1 MSINRESAMKLLSKV
16 FRQPKNSADEVML
29 RLLEESAE
37 DAGYWAG
44 RMPREAARLV
54 RKVRMYTVASAG
66 LSLTAGL
73 LVWPAIAE
81 SSQFGAQVV
90 VSALSGFA
98 ALVIV
103 APHASGLS
111 DRADESIKLCSA
123 YSAVYGDLL
132 AAKSRLDSGST
143 ADFSHAAEIFRRFQH
158 IQERKDAL
166 ALPAGNGRVAG
177 ALARVKENGRPARII
192 TGMPRRAELPL
203 MPYAL
208 ENRSATD
215 REDKV
220 IPAELAPPSTSRHPA
235 AQELP
240 GPDSSTPN
248 PNIPSPHQIRGRGAA
263 VVANL
268 HKR

>member
-1 MSINRESAMKLLSKV
+1 MKLLSKV

-54 RKVRMYTVASAG
+54 RRVRMYTLASAG

-73 LVWPAIAE
+73 LVWPAVAE

-111 DRADESIKLCSA
+111 DRADEAIKLCSA

-132 AAKSRLDSGST
+132 AAKSRLDAGST

-166 ALPAGNGRVAG
+166 ALPAGNGRMTGTV
-177 ALARVKENGRPARII
+177 ARVKGNGRPARII
-192 TGMPRRAELPL
+192 TGTARKAELPSA
-203 MPYAL
+203 PYVL
-208 ENRSATD
+208 ESGSATD
-215 REDKV
+215 REDRV
-220 IPAELAPPSTSRHPA
+220 IPAAFAHPSTSRHPA
-235 AQELP
+235 ARELP
-240 GPDSSTPN
+240 DPNPSTPN
-248 PNIPSPHQIRGRGAA
+248 PDIPSPHRIRSRGAA
-263 VVANL
+263 LVASL
-268 HKR
+268 HRR

>member
-1 MSINRESAMKLLSKV
+1 
-16 FRQPKNSADEVML
+16 ML

-54 RKVRMYTVASAG
+54 RRVRIYTLASAG

-111 DRADESIKLCSA
+111 DRADEAIKLCSA

-132 AAKSRLDSGST
+132 EAKSRLDSGST

-158 IQERKDAL
+158 IQERKDSL
-166 ALPAGNGRVAG
+166 ALQAGNGGMVA
-177 ALARVKENGRPARII
+177 AIARVKETGRPARII
-192 TGMPRRAELPL
+192 SGRAWQAELPPA
-203 MPYAL
+203 PYAL
-208 ENRSATD
+208 ESGSARD
-215 REDKV
+215 REERTV
-220 IPAELAPPSTSRHPA
+220 PAALTHTPTGRLPA
-235 AQELP
+235 AQTP
-240 GPDSSTPN
+240 PDPDAST
-248 PNIPSPHQIRGRGAA
+248 RGADIPA
-263 VVANL
+263 PHRIRSRGEAPAADL
-268 HKR
+268 HRR

>member
-1 MSINRESAMKLLSKV
+1 
-16 FRQPKNSADEVML
+16 
-29 RLLEESAE
+29 
-37 DAGYWAG
+37 
-44 RMPREAARLV
+44 
-54 RKVRMYTVASAG
+54 MYTLASAG

-111 DRADESIKLCSA
+111 DRADEAIKLCSA

-166 ALPAGNGRVAG
+166 ALPAGNGRMAG
-177 ALARVKENGRPARII
+177 TVARVKGNGRPARII
-192 TGMPRRAELPL
+192 TGTTRKAELPL
-203 MPYAL
+203 TPYVL
-208 ENRSATD
+208 ESGSATD
-215 REDKV
+215 REDRV
-220 IPAELAPPSTSRHPA
+220 IPAALAHPSTGPHPA
-235 AQELP
+235 ARELP
-240 GPDSSTPN
+240 DPHPSTPD
-248 PNIPSPHQIRGRGAA
+248 PDIPSPHQIRSRGAA
-263 VVANL
+263 LVASL
-268 HKR
+268 HRR

>member
-1 MSINRESAMKLLSKV
+1 MKLISRV

-44 RMPREAARLV
+44 RMPREAAGLV
-54 RKVRMYTVASAG
+54 RKVRMYTLASAG

-111 DRADESIKLCSA
+111 DRADEAIKLCSA

-132 AAKSRLDSGST
+132 AAKGRLDSGST

-166 ALPAGNGRVAG
+166 ALPVGNGRLADTI
-177 ALARVKENGRPARII
+177 ARVKGNGRPERII
-192 TGMPRRAELPL
+192 AGTARRAELPF

-208 ENRSATD
+208 ENGPAAD
-215 REDKV
+215 REGKV
-220 IPAELAPPSTSRHPA
+220 IPAALEGASASGRATA
-235 AQELP
+235 ALP
-240 GPDSSTPN
+240 GPDASTHN
-248 PNIPSPHQIRGRGAA
+248 PGIPSPPQIRSRGAA
-263 VVANL
+263 LVASL
-268 HKR
+268 HRR

>member
-1 MSINRESAMKLLSKV
+1 MKLLSKV
-16 FRQPKNSADEVML
+16 FRQPKNSAGEVML

-54 RKVRMYTVASAG
+54 RKVRIYTLASAG

-166 ALPAGNGRVAG
+166 ALPAGNGRWAG
-177 ALARVKENGRPARII
+177 AVALVTGNGRPARII
-192 TGMPRRAELPL
+192 SGTARKAEPPL
-203 MPYAL
+203 TPYVL
-208 ENRSATD
+208 ESGSATD
-215 REDKV
+215 REGMV
-220 IPAELAPPSTSRHPA
+220 VPAALAHPTTSRYPA

-240 GPDSSTPN
+240 GPSPSTPS
-248 PNIPSPHQIRGRGAA
+248 PDIPSPHRIRSRGAA
-263 VVANL
+263 LVASL
-268 HKR
+268 HRR